1 MVLQPQWLLI
11 EGLVQM
17 STHLDAS
24 WPRGLEG
31 RAVGQPRLDLDQLPP
46 ILLAPMKAVVP
57 ARRRMKREVW
67 QRLNLLAMLAVC
79 WPG

>member
-1 MVLQPQWLLI
+1 
-11 EGLVQM
+11 M

-31 RAVGQPRLDLDQLPP
+31 RAAGQPRLDLDQLPP
-46 ILLAPMKAVVP
+46 ILLTPMKAVVP

-67 QRLNLLAMLAVC
+67 QRLTLLAMLTVSL
-79 WPG
+79 PR